1 MTTRQAQLIR
11 ETFPQVREVAAP
23 LAQLFYGRLFEIAPS
38 VRPMFKSDIR
48 VQGRKFTDMLEALVE
63 GLEDFSQQEPALRA
77 MGLRHVGYGVI
88 PEHYDM
94 LAAAF
99 LWSLSQVLGA
109 SFSADVKAAWAALI
123 EDVSTVM
130 KAGAAELPSS

>member
-1 MTTRQAQLIR
+1 MTTVQMQLIR
-11 ETFPQVREVAAP
+11 ETFPQLHEVAAP

-48 VQGRKFTDMLEALVE
+48 VQGRKFTDMLEALVD

-88 PEHYDM
+88 PEHYSM
-94 LAAAF
+94 LEAAF
-99 LWSLSQVLGA
+99 LWSLSQALGT
-109 SFSADVKAAWAALI
+109 SFSADVKAAWATLI

-130 KAGAAELPSS
+130 KAGASELPPS